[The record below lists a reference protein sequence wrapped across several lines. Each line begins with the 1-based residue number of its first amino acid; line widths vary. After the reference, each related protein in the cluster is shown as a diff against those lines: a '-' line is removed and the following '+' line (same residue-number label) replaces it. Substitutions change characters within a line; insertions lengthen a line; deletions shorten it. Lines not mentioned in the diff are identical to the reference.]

1 MAGGDL
7 GLRNLSK
14 IAITRNIE
22 MRMAVATNP
31 NETALTESSKR
42 LQYSSLSGFKGDTAG
57 NAGAIAPH
65 FCSPPIKT
73 KPQLS
78 NNKKKT
84 HSVFALSC

>member
-1 MAGGDL
+1 
-7 GLRNLSK
+7 
-14 IAITRNIE
+14 

-78 NNKKKT
+78 NNKKKNPLCFCSLVLELLIMAKG
-84 HSVFALSC
+84 HSCREWRGF